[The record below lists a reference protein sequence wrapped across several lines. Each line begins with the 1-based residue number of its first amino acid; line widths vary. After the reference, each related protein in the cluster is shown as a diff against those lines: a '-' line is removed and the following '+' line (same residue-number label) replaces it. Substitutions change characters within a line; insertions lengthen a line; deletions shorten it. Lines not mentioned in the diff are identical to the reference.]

1 VVRSDSKVV
10 SARASDR
17 APLPAAAAS
26 GGVRGLAGLGLAM
39 GTAVATLALLAPVS
53 SAAAAADLRIAQTHR
68 PSHFT
73 PGMIAARLSIEVSN
87 VGDEPT
93 GGAVTVSDSLPTGL
107 TATAAA
113 GEGWAC
119 SGTST
124 RTCTRSDPLAAGAS
138 YPPITLV
145 VNVAGTA
152 AAEVANTA
160 TVTGGGDADP
170 SNNSA
175 TDAIPARDA
184 CPNGW
189 SPEQTVSFAPPFRPG
204 RPGGI
209 DSEVVNAE
217 RSDGCT
223 LLDRIWDGEPFA
235 SHGRFVNRVDVITS
249 EFVAKGLLTAGQ
261 KDAIQSAAA
270 RSTVGTK
277 SDHQVDNSCSSRIA
291 FTFDDGTS
299 SYRPLLLQV
308 LREKQ
313 VHANFFDN
321 GFRVAAN
328 PQWARFQIREGH
340 LELNHTYNHL
350 HMDQVSAATN
360 RAEVLDNE
368 HFLASIGAPLTFKGI
383 RPPFGGSNPGVQR
396 TLLEMGYTYFLNRID
411 ASDWLPELSAAQ
423 IRDGIVN
430 QLRPGVIIAL
440 HDGPADTPAGAA
452 TVDAAG
458 QIIDVARSLGYC
470 FGVLDPSG
478 QVVADRYVSSNE
490 PIPGLVNPVPYHR
503 LEFGTEDMLPD
514 PWVFELGPLTLSAT
528 HSPSTFRQGDIGN
541 SLTLTVTNEGDT
553 PTDGETVTVRDPIPS
568 GLTATAASGPGWT
581 CTGIG
586 TRTCARTDILSPHSS
601 YPPITITVDVSS
613 TAPST
618 ITNQPTVTGH
628 GGVWTGDAS
637 DAFSVEQP

>member
-1 VVRSDSKVV
+1 MARSESTG
-10 SARASDR
+10 R
-17 APLPAAAAS
+17 
-26 GGVRGLAGLGLAM
+26 VRGLAGLVLAA

-53 SAAAAADLRIAQTHR
+53 SAAAAPDLRLSKQHA

-73 PGMIAARLSIEVSN
+73 PGMVAARLSIEASN
-87 VGDEPT
+87 VGEEPT
-93 GGAVTVSDSLPTGL
+93 SGVVTVSDALPAGL

-113 GEGWAC
+113 GDGWTC
-119 SGTST
+119 SGSST

-138 YPPITLV
+138 YPPITMV

-152 AAEVANTA
+152 AEQITNTA

-209 DSEVVNAE
+209 DSRVVNPE
-217 RSDGCT
+217 RPDGCT
-223 LLDRIWDGEPFA
+223 LLDRIWDGEPFTG
-235 SHGRFVNRVDVITS
+235 HGDFVHRVDVITS
-249 EFVAKGLLTAGQ
+249 EFTAERLLTARE

-270 RSTVGTK
+270 RSQVGSK
-277 SDHQVDNSCSSRIA
+277 GDHQLDNSCANRIA

-299 SYRPLLLQV
+299 SYRPLLLKV

-313 VHANFFDN
+313 VHADFFDN

-328 PQWARFQIREGH
+328 PQWARFQVREGH
-340 LELNHTYNHL
+340 VELNHTYNHL
-350 HMDQVSAATN
+350 HMDQVSPATN

-368 HFLASIGAPLTFKGI
+368 RFLASIGAPLTFKGI

-423 IRDGIVN
+423 IRDGIVR

-470 FGVLDPSG
+470 FGVVDPSG

-490 PIPGLVNPVPYHR
+490 PIPPLANPVPYHR

-528 HSPSTFRQGDIGN
+528 HTPSTFKQGDLGN
-541 SLTLTVTNEGDT
+541 ALTLTVTNEGDT

-568 GLTATAASGPGWT
+568 GLSATAASGPGWT
-581 CTGIG
+581 CTGTG
-586 TRTCARTDILSPHSS
+586 TRTCTRTDVLAPHSS
-601 YPPITITVDVSS
+601 YPPITITVNVSS
-613 TAPST
+613 SAPAT
-618 ITNQPTVTGH
+618 IANEPEVTGH
-628 GGVWTGDAS
+628 GGAWTGDAR
-637 DAFSVEQP
+637 DAIGVEQP

>member
-1 VVRSDSKVV
+1 M
-10 SARASDR
+10 SARAGER
-17 APLPAAAAS
+17 APVQATGETGRA
-26 GGVRGLAGLGLAM
+26 RGLARLALEV
-39 GTAVATLALLAPVS
+39 GTALATLVVLAPVS
-53 SAAAAADLRIAQTHR
+53 SAAATADLKIAKTHR

-73 PGMIAARLSIEVSN
+73 AGMVAARLSIEVSN
-87 VGDEPT
+87 VGDERSS
-93 GGAVTVSDSLPTGL
+93 GEVTVSDALPADL

-113 GEGWAC
+113 GQGWTC

-138 YPPITLV
+138 YPPITIV
-145 VNVAGTA
+145 VNIAGTA
-152 AAEVANTA
+152 AEEITNTA
-160 TVTGGGDADP
+160 TAAGGSDADP

-175 TDAIPARDA
+175 IDTIPARDA

-209 DSEVVNAE
+209 DSGVVNPE
-217 RSDGCT
+217 RPDGCT
-223 LLDRIWDGEPFA
+223 LLDLIWDGEPFA
-235 SHGRFVNRVDVITS
+235 SHGGFVHRVDLITR
-249 EFVAKGLLTAGQ
+249 EFTTQGLLTARQ
-261 KDAIQSAAA
+261 KRAIRSAAA
-270 RSTVGTK
+270 RSKVGTR
-277 SDHQVDNSCSSRIA
+277 SDHQLDNSCSSRIA

-299 SYRPLLLQV
+299 SYRPRLLQV
-308 LREKQ
+308 LRDKQ

-328 PQWARFQIREGH
+328 PQWARFQVREGH

-368 HFLASIGAPLTFKGI
+368 NFLASIGAPLTFKGI

-411 ASDWLPELSAAQ
+411 ASDWLPDLTAAQ
-423 IRDGIVN
+423 IRDGIVE

-470 FGVLDPSG
+470 FGVVDPSG
-478 QVVADRYVSSNE
+478 QVVADRYVSSNRR
-490 PIPGLVNPVPYHR
+490 IPPLANPVPYHR

-528 HSPSTFRQGDIGN
+528 HSPSTFTQSDVGN
-541 SLTLTVTNEGDT
+541 TVTLTVTNEGDT
-553 PTDGETVTVRDPIPS
+553 PTDGETVTVRDPLPS

-581 CTGIG
+581 CTGSG
-586 TRTCARTDILSPHSS
+586 TRTCTRTDVLAPHSS
-601 YPPITITVDVSS
+601 YPPISITVNVSS
-613 TAPST
+613 TAPAT
-618 ITNQPTVTGH
+618 ITNEPAVTGH
-628 GGVWTGDAS
+628 GGAWTGDAS
-637 DAFSVEQP
+637 DSISVEQP

>member
-1 VVRSDSKVV
+1 VARSESTG
-10 SARASDR
+10 S
-17 APLPAAAAS
+17 
-26 GGVRGLAGLGLAM
+26 VRGLARLALVV
-39 GTAVATLALLAPVS
+39 GTAVAVFGVLVPVT
-53 SAAAAADLRIAQTHR
+53 SAAAAPDLRITKAHR
-68 PSHFT
+68 PSHFM
-73 PGMIAARLSIEVSN
+73 PGMVAARLSIEVSN
-87 VGDEPT
+87 VGDEPAA
-93 GGAVTVSDSLPTGL
+93 GEVTVSDALPAAL

-113 GEGWAC
+113 GEGWTC
-119 SGTST
+119 SSAST
-124 RTCTRSDPLAAGAS
+124 VTCTRSDPLPAGAA
-138 YPPITLV
+138 YAPITIV
-145 VNVAGTA
+145 VNVAGS
-152 AAEVANTA
+152 AAEELTNTA
-160 TVTGGGDADP
+160 VVAGGGEANP

-209 DSEVVNAE
+209 DSGVVNPE
-217 RSDGCT
+217 RPDGCT
-223 LLDRIWDGEPFA
+223 LLDGIWDGEPFA
-235 SHGRFVNRVDVITS
+235 GHGAFVARVDAITR
-249 EFVAKGLLTAGQ
+249 EFVTQRLLTATQ
-261 KDAIQSAAA
+261 RRAIQSAAA
-270 RSTVGTK
+270 RSNVGTK
-277 SDHQVDNSCSSRIA
+277 SDQQLDNSCSRRIA

-299 SYRPLLLQV
+299 SYRPRLLRV
-308 LREKQ
+308 LRDKQ

-328 PQWARFQIREGH
+328 PQWARFQVHEGH
-340 LELNHTYNHL
+340 VELNHTYNHL

-368 HFLASIGAPLTFKGI
+368 RFLASIGAPLTFKGI

-423 IRDGIVN
+423 IRDRIVE

-452 TVDAAG
+452 TVEAAG

-470 FGVLDPSG
+470 FGVVDPSG
-478 QVVADRYVSSNE
+478 QVVADRYVSSRE
-490 PIPGLVNPVPYHR
+490 PIPRLVNPVPYHR

-528 HSPSTFRQGDIGN
+528 HSPSSFKRGDVGN
-541 SLTLTVTNEGDT
+541 ALTLTVTNAGDT
-553 PTDGETVTVRDPIPS
+553 PTDGETVTVRDQLPS

-581 CTGIG
+581 CTGTS
-586 TRTCARTDILSPHSS
+586 TRTCTRRDVLAPHSS
-601 YPPITITVDVSS
+601 YPPITIAVDVSS
-613 TAPST
+613 TAPET

-637 DAFSVEQP
+637 DAIRVEQP